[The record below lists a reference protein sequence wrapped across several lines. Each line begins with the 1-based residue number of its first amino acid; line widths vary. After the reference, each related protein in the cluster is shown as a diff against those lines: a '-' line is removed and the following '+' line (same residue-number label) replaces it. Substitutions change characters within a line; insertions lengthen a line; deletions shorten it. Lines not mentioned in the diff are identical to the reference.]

1 MTDYERGLAKQLE
14 EFNRNWQENNG
25 TTPVTPPAAPQPLEV
40 TIGGQKMTFNSPAE
54 LETALNATLEREAG
68 ARVAL
73 EQALK
78 STAAPA
84 TPPPADDKNA
94 WKLKFFETLE
104 NDPEGAFDMVLN
116 KRLQD
121 PNAQGWAAI
130 TRHAA
135 GAAEQTRQLVE
146 IAAFKDANP
155 DFDPVVHSKVLDGI
169 RTQLGLPLTS
179 QGLDA
184 AWKTGV
190 GHGIFKIP
198 QQQQQNEQEPP
209 NPYAPPPA
217 FSQRFAPPPAPSA
230 DQNTFQ
236 HYGPD
241 INNQLDS
248 MPMEKLAAFMRANG
262 MDV

>member
-1 MTDYERGLAKQLE
+1 MNDYERALAAQLE
-14 EFNRNWQENNG
+14 EFNNNWKG
-25 TTPVTPPAAPQPLEV
+25 GDGSGPAKPPAAPQPLEV
-40 TIGGQKMTFNSPAE
+40 TIGGQKMSFAGPAE

-78 STAAPA
+78 STITPA
-84 TPPPADDKNA
+84 TPAPADDKNA

-104 NDPEGAFDMVLN
+104 SDPEGAFDMVLN

-121 PNAQGWAAI
+121 PNAQGWAAV

-155 DFDPVVHSKVLDGI
+155 GFDPAAHSKVLDGI

-198 QQQQQNEQEPP
+198 QQQQQEEQ
-209 NPYAPPPA
+209 NPYAPPPT

-230 DQNTFQ
+230 DSNTFQ
-236 HYGPD
+236 HYGSD
-241 INNQLDS
+241 INNQLETMS
-248 MPMEKLAAFMRANG
+248 MDKLTAFMRLNG
-262 MDV
+262 MEV